1 MHQHLPKLSAL
12 LLGLSNEFPSPKVIV
27 IRSFAQVTYQSWER
41 DWVSWEDFVQ
51 EGAQHKLGR
60 SESGEIEWGRLSFD
74 APLWVLFSSGTTGR
88 PKCVLFAK
96 FYLFECHRD
105 RISRPIVHRAGG
117 MLLQAKKEFAICGDI
132 RPDDVFFYYTTTFV
146 SLSETYSNLPRSMD

>member
-1 MHQHLPKLSAL
+1 VHQHLPKLSAL
-12 LLGLSNEFPSPKVIV
+12 LLGLSNKFPSPKVI
-27 IRSFAQVTYQSWER
+27 IIHSIAQETYQPWEP

-60 SESGEIEWGRLSFD
+60 SADGEIEWHRLSFD

-88 PKCVLFAK
+88 PKCVLFFK
-96 FYLFECHRD
+96 VLSEFYQD
-105 RISRPIVHRAGG
+105 RIPRPIVHRAGG

-146 SLSETYSNLPRSMD
+146 SLSVSYPKLS

>member
-12 LLGLSNEFPSPKVIV
+12 LLGLSDKFPPPKVI
-27 IRSFAQVTYQSWER
+27 IIHSIAQETNQSWER

-60 SESGEIEWGRLSFD
+60 SENGEIEWSRLSFD

-88 PKCVLFAK
+88 PKCVLFTL
-96 FYLFECHRD
+96 FFNLDFINIGYLGPSYTEQVGCY
-105 RISRPIVHRAGG
+105 SRPRKNLRYVA
-117 MLLQAKKEFAICGDI
+117 
-132 RPDDVFFYYTTTFV
+132 TFV
-146 SLSETYSNLPRSMD
+146 LTMSSSTTLPRSCLYL